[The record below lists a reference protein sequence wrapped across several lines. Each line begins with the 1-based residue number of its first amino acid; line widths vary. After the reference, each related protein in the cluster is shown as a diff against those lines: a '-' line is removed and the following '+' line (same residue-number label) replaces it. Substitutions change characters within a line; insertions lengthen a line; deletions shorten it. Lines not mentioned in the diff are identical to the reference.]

1 MGNAILSS
9 NSLGNDINFQVKQL
23 ANHVS
28 SSYSNTELEFSRLLS
43 LANIDFFDSVTY
55 YPMIWGVIHTLRVV
69 PIPGRIADYYTIA
82 LVHQGY
88 IDDWYAEYDVDTFD
102 TQSLFVP
109 DIKPSLFIPGP
120 LFSTD
125 MIVVQGNTL
134 QFDFVEWSVF
144 ALEPN

>member
-28 SSYSNTELEFSRLLS
+28 SSLNSTQFEFSRLLS
-43 LANIDFFDSVTY
+43 LASIDFFDSVVR

-69 PIPGRIADYYTIA
+69 PMPGTAADYYTIG
-82 LVHQGY
+82 LIHSGY
-88 IDDWYAEYDVDTFD
+88 TDIWYANYTVDIFD

-109 DIKPSLFIPGP
+109 DIKSSLIIPGT

-125 MIVVQGNTL
+125 RMDIQINAAK
-134 QFDFVEWSVF
+134 FDLVEWSVY
-144 ALEPN
+144 ALEIN